1 MTSQQHIIHLGHG
14 SGGSLTHEL
23 LDRYIFSRFR
33 HPLLQQQHDGV
44 VFQGDGRLAFS
55 TDSFVVSP
63 IFFPGG
69 DIGELAVNGTVNDLA
84 MCGAEPLYMSLAL
97 ILEEGLQL
105 EQLEQVLQSIANAA
119 ERAGIHIVTGDTK
132 VVEKGKGDKIFIN
145 TTGIGRVHARAN
157 ISHERIAVGD
167 TIICS
172 GPMARHGITIL
183 SQREG
188 MGFDIPVVS
197 DTKPLHQPVL
207 HLLDQEG
214 EYVKLLRDPTRGGV
228 GTVLNELA
236 LQSKWG
242 VRLDASQLPVE
253 SEVAGACEMLG
264 LDPLLVANE
273 GLFLAFMAPE
283 KADAALHIL
292 HQHPETAQAV
302 AIGKVVAD
310 HPGKVVE
317 YNAMGGRRVVPML
330 AGEQLPRIC

>member
-23 LDRYIFSRFR
+23 LDRYIFIRFR

-63 IFFPGG
+63 IIFPGG
-69 DIGELAVNGTVNDLA
+69 DIGDLAVNGTVNDLA
-84 MCGAEPLYMSLAL
+84 MCGAQPLYMSLAL
-97 ILEEGLQL
+97 ILEEGLSL
-105 EQLEQVLQSIANAA
+105 EMLEQVLQSIATAA

-132 VVEKGKGDKIFIN
+132 VVEKGKGDQIFIN
-145 TTGIGRVHARAN
+145 TTGIGRVHPFAD
-157 ISHERIAVGD
+157 ISHKRIEEGD
-167 TIICS
+167 IIICS

-188 MGFDIPVVS
+188 IGFETSIAS
-197 DTKPLHQPVL
+197 DTKPLHEPVW
-207 HLLDQEG
+207 HLLDEVG
-214 EYVKLLRDPTRGGV
+214 AAVKLLRDPTRGGV

-236 LQSKWG
+236 LQTNMG
-242 VRLDASQLPVE
+242 LRIDASQLPVD

-273 GLFLAFMAPE
+273 GVFLAFIATDKVDE
-283 KADAALHIL
+283 ALHIL